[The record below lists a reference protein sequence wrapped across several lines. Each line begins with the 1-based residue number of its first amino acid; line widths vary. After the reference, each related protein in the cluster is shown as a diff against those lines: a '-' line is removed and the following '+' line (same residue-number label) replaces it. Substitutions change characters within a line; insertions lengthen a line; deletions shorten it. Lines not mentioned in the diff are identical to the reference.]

1 MHELLKYDFKNV
13 INLLLVLYQ
22 HRKKMHPYLNAWSA
36 SMRVNV
42 KIE

>member
-13 INLLLVLYQ
+13 INLLLHYQ